1 VKVNV
6 TAAVGCR
13 MGKEYYQGMRSM
25 YDVIF
30 EQGDTLQDVGSIMIK
45 GKAWIFGD
53 DVDTDVI
60 IPGKYL
66 RTRDR
71 HLWAEHVMEG
81 IDPQFASRVG
91 KGDIIVAGENF
102 GSGSSREQAPLALKE
117 AGVAAVVARSFA
129 RIFYRNAINV
139 GLPLIEA
146 QPVCQEGDLVEV
158 DLQAGTVRVE
168 DRVYQG
174 TRLPDFLMAILKDGG
189 LVAHRRRERGLD

>member
-1 VKVNV
+1 
-6 TAAVGCR
+6 
-13 MGKEYYQGMRSM
+13 
-25 YDVIF
+25 
-30 EQGDTLQDVGSIMIK
+30 MIK
-45 GKAWIFGD
+45 GRVWIFGD

-60 IPGKYL
+60 IPGRYL

-102 GSGSSREQAPLALKE
+102 GSGSSREQAPVALKE

-146 QPVCQEGDLVEV
+146 APLCREGDLVEV
-158 DLQAGTVRVE
+158 DLQAGTVRVGE
-168 DRVYQG
+168 RVYQG
-174 TRLPDFLMAILKDGG
+174 GRLPRFLMEILEDGG
-189 LVAHRRRERGLD
+189 LVAHRRRQRGLD